1 MDITWSQLEHS
12 FHGQQELK
20 MQATEKPT
28 QSGIDLTL
36 PEEKTQ
42 DAGGAVAAAAN
53 VALIARLIRHGSL
66 ELDFLRWMR
75 EGCSKEQLIKGKA
88 EQVDETFILIDEE
101 EKEKLGEVPAWS
113 P

>member
-1 MDITWSQLEHS
+1 MDITWSQLGHS

-42 DAGGAVAAAAN
+42 DAGGATRQLGTGLSTVMGFLTN
-53 VALIARLIRHGSL
+53 FHVVDDGSGYRRRINRASIWGL
-66 ELDFLRWMR
+66 SLDGHDSPFDVIVMPP
-75 EGCSKEQLIKGKA
+75 GC
-88 EQVDETFILIDEE
+88 
-101 EKEKLGEVPAWS
+101 EKVVPKS
-113 P
+113 S